1 MRQPVQAPTTRR
13 QNHQPPIPLDVE
25 DEEYE
30 EDEDV
35 ASVASM
41 GRVRGPRNERR
52 RHDRREY
59 RGKDGVDRNIG
70 SIKMKIPPF
79 QGKNDPDIYI
89 EWERKVELV
98 FDCHNYSEEKKVKL
112 AAVEFTDYAIVWWD
126 QLIMNRRKNYERP
139 IDTWEEMK
147 AVMRRR
153 FVPSH
158 YYRDLHLKL
167 QSLKQGTKSV
177 EDYHKEMEIALI
189 RANIDE
195 DREATMARFLCGLNR
210 EIINVVELQHYVEL
224 KDMVS
229 MAMKVERQ
237 LKRGRIAKQDSNSY
251 SGSPSNWKSKWGA
264 SSNPAENTY
273 SKFKDEKGS
282 SKNQGDSKERG
293 NSSSQP
299 QRNRDIKCFRCL
311 GSGHIASQCPNKR
324 AMIMLNNGE
333 IETEDE
339 GSEYMPPLEDTSDC
353 EYAAEGNALVIMRA
367 LNVQIKE
374 EESDDVQRENI
385 FHTRCHVKD
394 RVCSLII
401 DGGSCVN
408 VASKLLVDKLG
419 LRTLKHPK
427 PYKL

>member
-1 MRQPVQAPTTRR
+1 MEASNKEGSGSEQQDLVFTLKAMQQQFERMQIMFGDFRDRMERQDQRIDEMQRRQPVQAPTARR

-35 ASVASM
+35 ASVASV

-89 EWERKVELV
+89 EWERKVQLV
-98 FDCHNYSEEKKVKL
+98 FYCHNYSEEKKVKL

-167 QSLKQGTKSV
+167 QSLKQGTK
-177 EDYHKEMEIALI
+177 
-189 RANIDE
+189 RA
-195 DREATMARFLCGLNR
+195 
-210 EIINVVELQHYVEL
+210 
-224 KDMVS
+224 
-229 MAMKVERQ
+229 
-237 LKRGRIAKQDSNSY
+237 
-251 SGSPSNWKSKWGA
+251 WKITIKKW
-264 SSNPAENTY
+264 
-273 SKFKDEKGS
+273 
-282 SKNQGDSKERG
+282 R
-293 NSSSQP
+293 
-299 QRNRDIKCFRCL
+299 
-311 GSGHIASQCPNKR
+311 
-324 AMIMLNNGE
+324 
-333 IETEDE
+333 
-339 GSEYMPPLEDTSDC
+339 
-353 EYAAEGNALVIMRA
+353 
-367 LNVQIKE
+367 
-374 EESDDVQRENI
+374 
-385 FHTRCHVKD
+385 
-394 RVCSLII
+394 
-401 DGGSCVN
+401 
-408 VASKLLVDKLG
+408 
-419 LRTLKHPK
+419 
-427 PYKL
+427 